1 MTSRNRIL
9 YSLGLL
15 AGAVL
20 ALGASVMAPLAQAQ
34 SYPDRPINLMIPYG
48 TGGGTD
54 LAARILATELSRVLG
69 QPVVPKNQAGGGGA
83 VALSGLY
90 AAKPDGYTIG
100 VGTAS
105 NTAIIP
111 HSTPV
116 AYEAL
121 KFTYVASYFG
131 WPYMAVVHPSVPVNT
146 MKELVQWAKANPG
159 KLVAVTTGGFNLHEI
174 GMGLLAD
181 RSGGFRYRTLPTN
194 SAAAGTARVL
204 AGDANFATGS
214 PVTYMQHVQAGTLK
228 ALAVVS
234 DVSAPE
240 LEALKLPNTRDLFGY
255 ELVNTTVVLAPPGLP
270 EPIRLKLEQAI
281 GEVTRKPEVIEALAK
296 LNFPVQFAPGP
307 EALRI
312 TREISDIYR
321 PVVLRMLDERKKQ

>member
-1 MTSRNRIL
+1 MSIRQWIMQTLRV
-9 YSLGLL
+9 L
-15 AGAVL
+15 AGSAL
-20 ALGASVMAPLAQAQ
+20 ALSVSITVPDVRAQ
-34 SYPDRPINLMIPYG
+34 SFPDRPITLVIPYG

-54 LAARILATELSRVLG
+54 LAARILATEMSRVLG
-69 QPVVPKNQAGGGGA
+69 QPVIPKNQAGGGGA
-83 VALSGLY
+83 VALSALF

-131 WPYMAVVHPSVPVNT
+131 WPYIAVVHPSVPVNT
-146 MKELVQWAKANPG
+146 MQELVQWAKANPG

-240 LEALKLPNTRDLFGY
+240 LDALKLPRTRDLFGY

-270 EPIRLKLEQAI
+270 EPIRLRLEQAI
-281 GEVTRKPEVIEALAK
+281 GEITRKPEVIDALAK

-312 TREISDIYR
+312 TRDISDIYR
-321 PVVLRMLDERKKQ
+321 PVVLRMLEERKKQ

>member
-1 MTSRNRIL
+1 MNRRRFARP
-9 YSLGLL
+9 LL
-15 AGAVL
+15 SVL
-20 ALGASVMAPLAQAQ
+20 MASFGVTATLTASTARAQDFP
-34 SYPDRPINLMIPYG
+34 SRPITMLIPYG

-54 LAARILATELSRVLG
+54 LASRILATEMSKVLG
-69 QPVVPKNQAGGGGA
+69 QTVVPKNNPGGGGA
-83 VALSGLY
+83 VALSGLFS
-90 AAKPDGYTIG
+90 AKPDGYTIG

-116 AYEAL
+116 AYEPL

-146 MKELVQWAKANPG
+146 MKELVEWAKNNPG
-159 KLVAVTTGGFNLHEI
+159 KLIAVTTGGFNLHEI

-181 RSGGFRYRTLPTN
+181 KAGGFRYRTLPTN

-240 LEALKLPNTRDLFGY
+240 LEALKLPKTRDLFGY
-255 ELVNTTVVLAPPGLP
+255 ELVNTTVVLAPPGMP
-270 EPIRLKLEQAI
+270 EPIRLRLEQAV
-281 GEVTRKPEVIEALAK
+281 GEVVRKPEVIEALAK

-321 PVVLRMLDERKKQ
+321 PVVLRMLEERKKQ